1 MDDSDHQESQKPEK
15 SLEEA
20 KQFNPDDSKGSKE
33 VFHLE
38 NSKPLRVETT
48 KYGQLSSD
56 ECYVVRYSSKDKNLH
71 IIYTWKGKWSS
82 PENYEIMSNHS
93 TSLAHGNL
101 SGGIDHKTV
110 RMIGNCS
117 LLSNTQF
124 TKEIKW
130 PKTAIY
136 TKFIFSEY

>member
-1 MDDSDHQESQKPEK
+1 MQDLDNSDHRESQKPER

-20 KQFNPDDSKGSKE
+20 KKFNPDDSKGSKE

-48 KYGQLSSD
+48 KYGQFSTD

-71 IIYTWKGKWSS
+71 IIYIWKGKWSS

-93 TSLAHGNL
+93 TSLAQGNSL
-101 SGGIDHKTV
+101 WGIDNKTV
-110 RMIGNCS
+110 
-117 LLSNTQF
+117 
-124 TKEIKW
+124 
-130 PKTAIY
+130 
-136 TKFIFSEY
+136 TKFIFSDY

>member
-48 KYGQLSSD
+48 KYGRFNSD

-71 IIYTWKGKWSS
+71 IIYIWKGKWSS

-101 SGGIDHKTV
+101 FRGID
-110 RMIGNCS
+110 N
-117 LLSNTQF
+117 NTHF
-124 TKEIKW
+124 IKETKW
-130 PKTAIY
+130 PKWQ
-136 TKFIFSEY
+136 FVFSANEIKSSESFSK

>member
-1 MDDSDHQESQKPEK
+1 MDDSDHRESQKPES

-20 KQFNPDDSKGSKE
+20 KQFKPDDSKGSKE
-33 VFHLE
+33 IFHLE

-48 KYGQLSSD
+48 KYGQFSTD

-71 IIYTWKGKWSS
+71 IIYIWKGKWSS

-93 TSLAHGNL
+93 TSLGNSL
-101 SGGIDHKTV
+101 RIIGHKTV

-117 LLSNTQF
+117 LLSYTQF
-124 TKEIKW
+124 LKETKRPEI
-130 PKTAIY
+130 AVY
-136 TKFIFSEY
+136 TKFVSFIQ